1 MAKWNQGEGTNN
13 FTNRNAKC
21 PKFMYTKLAE
31 LSWIHDPDRDECFG
45 ASPFWV
51 GRGSW
56 GVSGG
61 CPTDTIVESNSGN
74 RLSSLCVSLDGR
86 KAKDEDDAQ

>member
-1 MAKWNQGEGTNN
+1 M
-13 FTNRNAKC
+13 
-21 PKFMYTKLAE
+21 
-31 LSWIHDPDRDECFG
+31 DECFG

>member
-1 MAKWNQGEGTNN
+1 MHH
-13 FTNRNAKC
+13 R
-21 PKFMYTKLAE
+21 
-31 LSWIHDPDRDECFG
+31 FG
-45 ASPFWV
+45 SGGGV
-51 GRGSW
+51 G